1 VDVGPAARGTAD
13 DGADRDGAHRDARD
27 RGKVYELTAEVE
39 AVAVAAGMSRRQRG
53 ALDASLR
60 SLLAYL
66 ASHAPADDPER
77 GSVDI
82 HREDLDLFVRASART
97 WLDAVPPAEAAELQ
111 RTAPEGGSV
120 DVSLD
125 GDRLVTVVQV
135 PVPDRRP
142 SPSWS

>member
-1 VDVGPAARGTAD
+1 V
-13 DGADRDGAHRDARD
+13 H
-27 RGKVYELTAEVE
+27 ELTAEVD
-39 AVAVAAGMSRRQRG
+39 AVAVAAGMSRQQRG

-66 ASHAPADDPER
+66 ASHAPYDEPER

-97 WLDAVPPAEAAELQ
+97 WLVAVPPAEAAELQ
-111 RTAPEGGSV
+111 STAPEGGSI
-120 DVSLD
+120 DVSLE